1 MGWDIDLLLKKLNS
15 ITYRI
20 TGLMFLLVGLTV
32 LLLIYL
38 ANVQMTDLF
47 QEYLQSQ
54 SNGASR
60 AMMDMQ
66 SHAVMMGP
74 SEEMFLSSVHQSLK
88 WVGAAIL
95 AGGLAISYALAR
107 SITVP
112 LRELGEAVKEIE
124 KGNLGQKVAV
134 NSEDEIGRL
143 AKIFNRMSEALATN
157 NRLRQRFIA
166 DIAHELKTPLAVIQG
181 HLEGMLEGVI
191 ETNKDQLSSLYDETI
206 HLNSLIKD
214 LRVLSL
220 AETGQLTIEKTATDL
235 NQLITKI
242 LYMLQPLAEEK
253 QIALQSEL
261 QTVPEVAVDMGRI
274 TQVLYNVLTNALRY
288 APTRGIIKVM
298 TGVVN
303 EAERSW
309 IKITIEDNGPGISA
323 EDLPHVFDHFYR
335 ADESRNRK
343 SGGSGIG
350 LAIVRQLVEIHG
362 GKVEV
367 DSALGKGSRFFVYFP
382 IDSKHKVAMALV

>member
-1 MGWDIDLLLKKLNS
+1 MLLQKLNS

-32 LLLIYL
+32 FLLIYL
-38 ANVQMTDLF
+38 ANVQMMDLF

-54 SNGASR
+54 SNGTSH
-60 AMMDMQ
+60 AMMGMQ
-66 SHAVMMGP
+66 SQAVMMGP

-124 KGNLGQKVAV
+124 KGNLGQKIVVKSA
-134 NSEDEIGRL
+134 DEIGRL
-143 AKIFNRMSEALATN
+143 AAIFNRMSEALATN

-191 ETNKDQLSSLYDETI
+191 ETNKDQLSSLYDETS
-206 HLNSLIKD
+206 HLNTLIKD

-220 AETGQLTIEKTATDL
+220 AETGQLTIEKTATDI
-235 NQLITKI
+235 NQLIMKI
-242 LYMLQPLAEEK
+242 LYMLQPLADEK
-253 QIALQSEL
+253 QIELQSEL
-261 QTVPEVAVDMGRI
+261 QNVAEVAVDVGRI
-274 TQVLYNVLTNALRY
+274 TQVLYNVLTNALHY
-288 APTRGIIKVM
+288 TSVQGIITIM
-298 TGVVN
+298 TCVVT
-303 EAERSW
+303 ESEKSW
-309 IKITIEDNGPGISA
+309 LKITIADNGSGISA
-323 EDLPHVFDHFYR
+323 ADLPHVFDHFYR
-335 ADESRNRK
+335 ADESRNRS

-362 GKVEV
+362 GRVEV
-367 DSALGKGSRFFVYFP
+367 ASVLGQGSRFFVYLP
-382 IDSKHKVAMALV
+382 IDSKQE

>member
-1 MGWDIDLLLKKLNS
+1 MLLKKLNS

-54 SNGASR
+54 SNGVGH

-143 AKIFNRMSEALATN
+143 ARIFNRMSEALATN

-191 ETNKDQLSSLYDETI
+191 ETDKDQLSSLYDETI
-206 HLNSLIKD
+206 HLNGLIKD

-220 AETGQLTIEKTATDL
+220 AETGQLTIEKTATDI

-242 LYMLQPLAEEK
+242 LYMLQPLADEK

-261 QTVPEVAVDMGRI
+261 QNVPEVAVDMGRI

-288 APTRGIIKVM
+288 TPTHGIIKVM
-298 TGVVN
+298 TSVASEV
-303 EAERSW
+303 ERSW

-323 EDLPHVFDHFYR
+323 ADLPYVFDHFYR

-382 IDSKHKVAMALV
+382 IDSKNA

>member
-1 MGWDIDLLLKKLNS
+1 MGWDIDLLLQKLNS

-32 LLLIYL
+32 FLLIYL
-38 ANVQMTDLF
+38 ANVQMNDLF

-54 SNGASR
+54 SNGPSH
-60 AMMDMQ
+60 AMMGMQ
-66 SHAVMMGP
+66 SQAVMMGP
-74 SEEMFLSSVHQSLK
+74 SEEMFLSSVHHSLK

-124 KGNLGQKVAV
+124 KGNLGQKIVVKSA
-134 NSEDEIGRL
+134 DEIGRL
-143 AKIFNRMSEALATN
+143 AAIFNRMSEVLATN

-166 DIAHELKTPLAVIQG
+166 DIAHELKTPLAVFQG
-181 HLEGMLEGVI
+181 QLEGMLEGVI
-191 ETNKDQLSSLYDETI
+191 ETNKDQLSSLYDETSQ
-206 HLNSLIKD
+206 LNSLIKD

-220 AETGQLTIEKTATDL
+220 AETGQLTIEKTATDI

-253 QIALQSEL
+253 QIELQSEL
-261 QTVPEVAVDMGRI
+261 QNVAEVAVDVGRI

-288 APTRGIIKVM
+288 TPVQGMITIM
-298 TGVVN
+298 TSVIT
-303 EAERSW
+303 ESEKTW
-309 IKITIEDNGPGISA
+309 FKITIADNGSGISA
-323 EDLPHVFDHFYR
+323 ADLPHVFDHFYR
-335 ADESRNRK
+335 ADESRNRS

-362 GKVEV
+362 GRVEV
-367 DSALGKGSRFFVYFP
+367 ASVLGQGSQFFIYLP
-382 IDSKHKVAMALV
+382 IDSEQA